1 MKRCLPLVAALLAVT
16 GACGGRLVPSMSATG
31 GDAAFQRVLDRIGDD
46 GTIDRDTA
54 LQAFALAF
62 TPPPGVTTPPGPT
75 DPILSGSGA
84 LRWVTAQL
92 AELTPAQ
99 RRAVESAVPRP
110 ANTTAAML
118 PALTEQ
124 AQFETLVGEAWSYW
138 SDTFPPSSRLHPID
152 RWSVTLNSGNH
163 FAAGAYSY
171 PVDAR
176 QQLAGPV
183 DDCWIYFNPRVRSG
197 TDAQK
202 REAAYHEV
210 FLCFEA
216 QMVPNLAG
224 FYAESSSGFG
234 PAAWLIEGG
243 AAYGMDLAMAAL
255 ASPTPYGAAFWTT
268 YFHTP
273 LTPLFKRAY
282 DAIGFFAYL
291 AQNRIDVM
299 ARMPAAMRAIV
310 GRGGSVA
317 AAESFLAGTS
327 LESSIPTSRTI

>member
-1 MKRCLPLVAALLAVT
+1 MKRCLPLVVAVLTVT
-16 GACGGRLVPSMSATG
+16 GACGGRLAPTVPPG
-31 GDAAFQRVLDRIGDD
+31 DDAAFQRVLDRIGDD

-62 TPPPGVTTPPGPT
+62 TPPPGVTTPPGST

-84 LRWVTAQL
+84 LRWVTADL
-92 AELTPAQ
+92 AQLTPAQ
-99 RRAVESAVPRP
+99 RRAVQSAVVRP
-110 ANTTAAML
+110 ASANAATL
-118 PALTEQ
+118 PSLTEQ
-124 AQFETLVGEAWSYW
+124 AQFETLVSEAWAYW
-138 SDTFPPSSRLHPID
+138 SDTFPPSSLLHPID
-152 RWSVTLNSGNH
+152 RWSVRLNSGSR
-163 FAAGAYSY
+163 FAAEAYSY
-171 PVDAR
+171 PVDA
-176 QQLAGPV
+176 QQQVVGPV
-183 DDCWIYFNPRVRSG
+183 NDCWIYFNPRVRAGS
-197 TDAQK
+197 DAQK

-255 ASPTPYGAAFWTT
+255 SSPTPYGAEFWTT

-273 LTPLFKRAY
+273 FTPLFKRAY

-291 AQNRIDVM
+291 AENRIDVM
-299 ARMPAAMRAIV
+299 ARMPAAMQAIV
-310 GRGGSVA
+310 GHGGSVA

-327 LESSIPTSRTI
+327 LEPALPTSRTT